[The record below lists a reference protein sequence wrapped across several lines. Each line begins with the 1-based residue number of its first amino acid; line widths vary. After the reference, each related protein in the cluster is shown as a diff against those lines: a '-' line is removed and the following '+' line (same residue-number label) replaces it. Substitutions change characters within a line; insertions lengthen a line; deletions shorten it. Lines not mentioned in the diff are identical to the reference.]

1 MVTIRALAEPDVP
14 PVPALLGPV
23 AEAVVLEPGGE
34 LSHGGH
40 VGGAQLAAQVVEQLG
55 GGDEGLAA
63 HLRRLE
69 VVGQQLVGGRG
80 GHVGAVVLLQG
91 LLLVLRQPVALA
103 LLEGVQG
110 LCVELA
116 VVDGG
121 VGVYE
126 SASSAHRTAKAGFE
140 KHNKTK
146 ENRKKQI

>member
-1 MVTIRALAEPDVP
+1 
-14 PVPALLGPV
+14 
-23 AEAVVLEPGGE
+23 
-34 LSHGGH
+34 
-40 VGGAQLAAQVVEQLG
+40 
-55 GGDEGLAA
+55 
-63 HLRRLE
+63 
-69 VVGQQLVGGRG
+69 
-80 GHVGAVVLLQG
+80 VLLQG

-126 SASSAHRTAKAGFE
+126 SASSAYRTAKAGFE